1 MSYVDALSEEETLQ
15 TYFDRSKFT
24 VGGDTSQLKA
34 ACSVVQ
40 QFIAQE
46 LWCVR
51 AAGAS
56 SLLGCNWTW
65 FTSAWVVRKDD

>member
-1 MSYVDALSEEETLQ
+1 MSYVEALSEEETLQ

-24 VGGDTSQLKA
+24 PGGDTSQLRP

-46 LWCVR
+46 LW
-51 AAGAS
+51 
-56 SLLGCNWTW
+56 
-65 FTSAWVVRKDD
+65 